1 MVQVLPVSESDLRLE
16 KGGASDREAN
26 GSNQQRQASGGV
38 LFVSDET
45 LFDLS
50 EFTDWQKEWKG
61 MPEYN
66 NQKEE
71 PLLTA
76 TFKFRTEN
84 DFTAFMEVVKR
95 ELYEGKR
102 VFDGNQEKDKKSAW
116 FPLASRPSEM
126 VYVVEQS
133 ES

>member
-1 MVQVLPVSESDLRLE
+1 M
-16 KGGASDREAN
+16 
-26 GSNQQRQASGGV
+26 
-38 LFVSDET
+38 SDET

-84 DFTAFMEVVKR
+84 DFISFMEVVKR
-95 ELYEGKR
+95 ELYDGKR

-116 FPLASRPSEM
+116 FPLANRPSEM
-126 VYVVEQS
+126 VYVVEPS

>member
-1 MVQVLPVSESDLRLE
+1 M
-16 KGGASDREAN
+16 
-26 GSNQQRQASGGV
+26 
-38 LFVSDET
+38 SDET

-61 MPEYN
+61 MPEYS

-84 DFTAFMEVVKR
+84 DFTSFMEVVKR
-95 ELYEGKR
+95 ELYDGKR

-126 VYVVEQS
+126 VYVVEPS

>member
-1 MVQVLPVSESDLRLE
+1 MSE
-16 KGGASDREAN
+16 
-26 GSNQQRQASGGV
+26 
-38 LFVSDET
+38 ET
-45 LFDLS
+45 LFNLS

-76 TFKFRTEN
+76 TFKFRTEDSFN
-84 DFTAFMEVVKR
+84 VFMEVIKR

-102 VFDGNQEKDKKSAW
+102 VFDGNQDKDKKSAW
-116 FPLASRPSEM
+116 FPLGNRPSEM
-126 VYVVEQS
+126 VYVVDS
-133 ES
+133 NES